1 MKIAIIGSNGQLGCD
16 LVKALSRE
24 DLLLL
29 THSQIEI
36 SDSKSVNKIFQE
48 HRPAVVINTAAFH
61 HVSNCESDDLRAFK
75 VNSLG
80 AKYLAECCLEFN
92 SILVQI
98 STDYVFDGMK
108 DKPYLEDDLPN
119 PLNVYGLTKLAAE
132 YYIRSLLDKYFII
145 RTSAL
150 YGINRCRGK
159 NGNFIDAML
168 KIYKDGE
175 KIRVVNDEILSPTYS
190 LDLAV
195 MIKRLINTNSY
206 GLFHITNQ
214 GSCSWYEFA
223 EKIFEFLGI
232 DIDITPVKARYF
244 QSAVR
249 RPAYS
254 VLESKRLDNLG
265 LGNLRPWQ
273 EALKDYLKER
283 KKADDK
289 ID

>member
-16 LVKALSRE
+16 LVKTLSQE
-24 DLLLL
+24 DLLPL
-29 THSQIEI
+29 THSQIEV
-36 SDSKSVNKIFQE
+36 SDSKNVKEIFQE
-48 HRPAVVINTAAFH
+48 HRPEMVINTAAFH
-61 HVSNCESDDLRAFK
+61 HVSHCETDDVRAFK

-92 SILVQI
+92 CILVQI
-98 STDYVFDGMK
+98 STDYVFDGIK
-108 DKPYLEDDLPN
+108 GKPYLEDDLPN
-119 PLNVYGLTKLAAE
+119 PINVYGLTKLAGE

-159 NGNFIDAML
+159 SGNFIDTML
-168 KIYKDGE
+168 KLYENGE
-175 KIRVVNDEILSPTYS
+175 RIQVVNDEILSPTYS

-195 MIKRLINTNSY
+195 MIRQLLNTNAY

-223 EKIFEFLGI
+223 KKIFEFLGI
-232 DIDITPVKARYF
+232 DVDIAPVKARYF

-254 VLESKRLDNLG
+254 VLESTRLDSLG
-265 LGNLRPWQ
+265 LGNLRSWQ

-283 KKADDK
+283 KKREYK